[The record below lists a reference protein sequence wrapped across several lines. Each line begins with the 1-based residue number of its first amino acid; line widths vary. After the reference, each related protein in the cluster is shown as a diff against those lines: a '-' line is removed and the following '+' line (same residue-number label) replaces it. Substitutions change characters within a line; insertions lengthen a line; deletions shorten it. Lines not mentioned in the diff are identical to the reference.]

1 MLLAVPNVSE
11 ARDLASVEA
20 IGIEFARGAGLL
32 DVHSDPTHNRSVFT
46 LSGERRS
53 LARALLNG
61 ALAAVEAIDMRRHSG
76 AHPAIGALDVCPVV
90 WLREADREAAREEA
104 HDAAQQIGREARV
117 PVFLYGDLAR
127 HPRRRERAFFRD
139 GGLVEL
145 RRRMA
150 TGELRPDW
158 GPHMPHP
165 TAGATLVTAR
175 APLAAFNVE
184 LRGIDIAGA
193 REVAARLREAG
204 GGLPG
209 VRAIAV
215 DLGGGRIQ
223 VSTNVHDPARVPL
236 REVVERVRRLAAPWG
251 GAVAA
256 GEIVGLVPEAAL
268 EGFPKEVPIPG
279 FDAVAGVLERRLPAA
294 EARPTPE

>member
-11 ARDLASVEA
+11 GRDVATVEA
-20 IGIEFARGAGLL
+20 IGIAFARGAGLL

-46 LSGERRS
+46 LSGEPGS
-53 LARALLNG
+53 LG
-61 ALAAVEAIDMRRHSG
+61 SALASGAAAAIEGIDMRRQSG

-90 WLREADREAAREEA
+90 WLREADRDQAHDEAYEAAHRIA
-104 HDAAQQIGREARV
+104 RDARV
-117 PVFLYGDLAR
+117 PVFLYGELAS
-127 HPRRRERAFFRD
+127 HPRRRERSFFRD

-150 TGELRPDW
+150 TGELRPDF
-158 GPHMPHP
+158 GPQIPHR

-184 LRGIDIAGA
+184 LRGIDLAGA
-193 REVAARLREAG
+193 REVATRLREAG
-204 GGLPG
+204 GGPPG
-209 VRAIAV
+209 MRAIAV

-236 REVVERVRRLAAPWG
+236 AQVVDRVRRLAAPWG
-251 GAVAA
+251 GAVVA

-268 EGFPKEVPIPG
+268 VGFPKDVPIPG
-279 FDAVAGVLERRLPAA
+279 FDPAAGVIERRLPAA
-294 EARPTPE
+294 EAPATSE